1 MRNRKLSH
9 AGHVLARGQTLLLLA
24 LWLAAAPRAHATI
37 AFWTGVGGA
46 NWSGNGGT
54 QNWSS
59 TVANPGVPYT
69 PVDGDDLRW
78 LGFST
83 ANKESVNDIANLSVG
98 NVSFQGAPSGIVLSG
113 NTLTVT
119 GTVGGGGGRGTINL
133 PLELN
138 AATVVIGDNT
148 GDNITINGGI
158 SETGGS
164 RGIRVNAGTVTLAG
178 SNSFS
183 GNVQLA
189 YTTAGPTVNI
199 NTLGNIGANQSLGA
213 GSLITF
219 GFRTFDGTVVYSGG
233 ETATDKGFAIGENTT
248 ASGRSGGGSFVNDG
262 TGAVTWTGPQT
273 RLNQNAA
280 ETRTFG
286 LGGSN
291 AGNNTWQSA
300 IQNNNAG
307 LIAFTKSGTGTWILS
322 GANTYEGDTLVSAG
336 VLLING
342 DQSGALGAVSVDAGA
357 VLGGTGTIGGVSA
370 AVSGTVA
377 PGLADALGTLSF
389 ASTAVDF
396 SSDGSLLAQLDA
408 ASFTSDLLSLTG
420 TGSLT
425 LGGTS
430 TLDLVGPASFTSAG
444 TYTLATFPSGNR
456 TSEFTTVKYNGTTY
470 ASPTT
475 TGGINSGGTLVYNA
489 DSIQLVVVPEPGTL
503 ALAGLGMCLA
513 GILAR
518 GRRRKSGTGAD
529 LHAPAQG

>member
-1 MRNRKLSH
+1 M
-9 AGHVLARGQTLLLLA
+9 
-24 LWLAAAPRAHATI
+24 
-37 AFWTGVGGA
+37 
-46 NWSGNGGT
+46 
-54 QNWSS
+54 
-59 TVANPGVPYT
+59 
-69 PVDGDDLRW
+69 
-78 LGFST
+78 
-83 ANKESVNDIANLSVG
+83 
-98 NVSFQGAPSGIVLSG
+98 
-113 NTLTVT
+113 
-119 GTVGGGGGRGTINL
+119 
-133 PLELN
+133 
-138 AATVVIGDNT
+138 
-148 GDNITINGGI
+148 
-158 SETGGS
+158 
-164 RGIRVNAGTVTLAG
+164 
-178 SNSFS
+178 
-183 GNVQLA
+183 
-189 YTTAGPTVNI
+189 
-199 NTLGNIGANQSLGA
+199 
-213 GSLITF
+213 
-219 GFRTFDGTVVYSGG
+219 
-233 ETATDKGFAIGENTT
+233 
-248 ASGRSGGGSFVNDG
+248 
-262 TGAVTWTGPQT
+262 
-273 RLNQNAA
+273 
-280 ETRTFG
+280 
-286 LGGSN
+286 
-291 AGNNTWQSA
+291 
-300 IQNNNAG
+300 
-307 LIAFTKSGTGTWILS
+307 
-322 GANTYEGDTLVSAG
+322 
-336 VLLING
+336 LLING